1 MEEIPGSTDTM
12 ADVMEIAPIVRRT
25 MDIAMAA
32 GIMGTIT
39 HTAVSSEET
48 NAAGAY
54 ESDVL
59 NSAVFMAFKR
69 SAVVCYR

>member
-1 MEEIPGSTDTM
+1 M

-48 NAAGAY
+48 NAAGAGI
-54 ESDVL
+54 E
-59 NSAVFMAFKR
+59 NSVIKKNIMD
-69 SAVVCYR
+69 

>member
-1 MEEIPGSTDTM
+1 MVIPGSTDTM

-39 HTAVSSEET
+39 HTVVSSEET
-48 NAAGAY
+48 NAAGVGI
-54 ESDVL
+54 ENGVIKKNIMD
-59 NSAVFMAFKR
+59 
-69 SAVVCYR
+69 